1 MVMLYLDLF
10 ILHCLMLLI
19 TRSNEKNKQEERKHM
34 SKPWITNVIRLSLNI
49 KNNIYIKDTLKQ
61 DHPMNNKF
69 KVYHNKLKRLIQI
82 SKKTI
87 L

>member
-1 MVMLYLDLF
+1 
-10 ILHCLMLLI
+10 
-19 TRSNEKNKQEERKHM
+19 M

-69 KVYHNKLKRLIQI
+69 KVYHNKLKRLKQI

-87 L
+87 LY